1 MDITHE
7 EIERYLC
14 KIFTGNDLLYVKHG
28 DKDIYIKFLQPDN
41 NIRLRSNFAYDDA
54 YNKAISEGMMST
66 EDLEKLIKER
76 NLFTEEEEN
85 KLSKLE
91 SQLKGQE
98 VLLAKTIVV
107 KAKQDRLKKIVMD
120 LKIQIHELR
129 TKKISKLMM
138 SADAKAEEDRTLFLC
153 WACTYDYDTNK
164 LYWETY
170 KDLLRENDLE
180 FKDILL
186 SGFLKFYRGLD
197 TTLIRHIARSNL
209 WRIRYI
215 TSQKTSDP
223 LFGVP
228 TSQYTNDMMNL
239 AYWSN
244 YYQNIYEMLPEDRPP
259 DLIIDDDDAL
269 DAYMQ
274 SYYDDR
280 SKEDAARRSK
290 VRTGGKLSA
299 FDKEEVIVTQSNEL
313 YEDINYDKPREAQR
327 IKDKS
332 LIRKKT
338 KRARN

>member
-1 MDITHE
+1 MDTTHE
-7 EIERYLC
+7 DVERYLC
-14 KIFTGNDLLYVKHG
+14 KIFTGNDLLYTKK
-28 DKDIYIKFLQPDN
+28 DDEDIYIRFQQPDN
-41 NIRLRSNFAYDDA
+41 NIRLRAIFVYNEAYD
-54 YNKAISEGMMST
+54 KAISEGMLST

-76 NLFTEEEEN
+76 DLFTEAEEDQ
-85 KLSKLE
+85 LSRLE
-91 SQLKGQE
+91 SKLKGQE

-107 KAKQDRLKKIVMD
+107 RAKQDRLKKIIFD
-120 LKIQIHELR
+120 LKSEIHVLR

-138 SADAKAEEDRTLFLC
+138 SADAKSEEERTLFLC
-153 WACTYDYDTNK
+153 WACTYDNNTDK

-170 KDLLRENDLE
+170 RDLLKENNLE
-180 FKDILL
+180 LKDNIL
-186 SGFLKFYRGLD
+186 SAFLRFYRGLD

-259 DLIIDDDDAL
+259 DLVIEDDEAL

-274 SYYDDR
+274 SYYDER
-280 SKEDAARRSK
+280 SKDDAARRSK
-290 VRTGGKLSA
+290 VKTRGKLSA

-313 YEDINYDKPREAQR
+313 YEDIKYDKPREAQR
-327 IKDKS
+327 IKDKA
-332 LIRKKT
+332 LIRKRT
-338 KRARN
+338 SGRG

>member
-14 KIFTGNDLLYVKHG
+14 KIFIGSDLLYLERDSEDVCIRFKQPNNHTRVRASFFY
-28 DKDIYIKFLQPDN
+28 DK
-41 NIRLRSNFAYDDA
+41 SYD
-54 YNKAISEGMMST
+54 KAISEGMLST
-66 EDLEKLIKER
+66 EDMEKLIKKR
-76 NLFTEEEEN
+76 NLFTEEEED
-85 KLSKLE
+85 KLSSLE
-91 SQLKGQE
+91 SKLKGQE
-98 VLLAKTIVV
+98 TLLAKTIVV
-107 KAKQDRLKKIVMD
+107 KAKQDRLRKIVLD
-120 LKIQIHELR
+120 LKSEIYELR
-129 TKKISKLMM
+129 AKKISKLMM
-138 SADAKAEEDRTLFLC
+138 SADAKAEEERTLYLC
-153 WACTYDYDTNK
+153 WACTYNDDTDS

-170 KDLLRENDLE
+170 KDLLKENDIS
-180 FKDILL
+180 FKDRVL
-186 SGFLKFYRGLD
+186 SAFLKFYRGLN
-197 TTLIRHIARSNL
+197 TTIIRHIARSNL

-259 DLIIDDDDAL
+259 DLVIEDDEAL

-280 SKEDAARRSK
+280 NRDDAARRSK
-290 VRTGGKLSA
+290 VRTKGKLSA

-313 YEDINYDKPREAQR
+313 YEDIKYDKPREAQR
-327 IKDKS
+327 IKDKA
-332 LIRKKT
+332 LIRKRT
-338 KRARN
+338 RRG

>member
-14 KIFTGNDLLYVKHG
+14 KIFIGSDLLYLERDSEDVCIRFKQPNNHTRVRASFFY
-28 DKDIYIKFLQPDN
+28 DK
-41 NIRLRSNFAYDDA
+41 SYD
-54 YNKAISEGMMST
+54 KAISEGMLST
-66 EDLEKLIKER
+66 EDMEKLIKKR

-85 KLSKLE
+85 KLSSLE
-91 SQLKGQE
+91 SKLKGQE
-98 VLLAKTIVV
+98 TLLAKTIVV
-107 KAKQDRLKKIVMD
+107 KAKQDRLRKIVLD
-120 LKIQIHELR
+120 LKSEIYELR
-129 TKKISKLMM
+129 AKKISKLMM
-138 SADAKAEEDRTLFLC
+138 SADAKAEEERTLYLC
-153 WACTYDYDTNK
+153 WACTYNDDTDS

-170 KDLLRENDLE
+170 KDLLKENNIS
-180 FKDILL
+180 FKDRVL
-186 SGFLKFYRGLD
+186 SAFLKFYRGLN
-197 TTLIRHIARSNL
+197 TTIIRHIARSNL

-259 DLIIDDDDAL
+259 DLVIDDDEAL

-280 SKEDAARRSK
+280 NRDDAARRSK
-290 VRTGGKLSA
+290 VRTKGKLSA

-313 YEDINYDKPREAQR
+313 YEDIKYDKPREAQR
-327 IKDKS
+327 IKDKA
-332 LIRKKT
+332 LIRKRT
-338 KRARN
+338 RRG